1 MRPSTHR
8 QKSYKPISSHY
19 EDFVKLAVTGGCDF
33 IGSNL
38 VEELV
43 KRGHDVVV
51 VDDLSL
57 GTRED
62 IRGLDVELYTSI
74 SGFLASDEAKKL
86 DVLFHLGMP
95 SSPMYRENPY
105 LVGKTINEAIEVFES
120 ARRFSD
126 SRLRYRWKRE

>member
-1 MRPSTHR
+1 
-8 QKSYKPISSHY
+8 
-19 EDFVKLAVTGGCDF
+19 VKLAVTGGCDF

-86 DVLFHLGMP
+86 GVLFHLGMP
-95 SSPMYRENPY
+95 SSPTYRENPY
-105 LVGKTINEAIEVFES
+105 LVG
-120 ARRFSD
+120 RR
-126 SRLRYRWKRE
+126 